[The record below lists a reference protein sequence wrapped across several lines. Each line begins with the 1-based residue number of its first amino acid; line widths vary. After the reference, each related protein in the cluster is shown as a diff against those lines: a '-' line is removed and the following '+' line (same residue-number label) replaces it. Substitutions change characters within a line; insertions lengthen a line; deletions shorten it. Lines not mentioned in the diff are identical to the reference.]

1 MELNMEGM
9 IIERGDSVL
18 YKWSSS
24 LCRERLIGWG
34 YTKRIEIVKSEL
46 FTRWETC

>member
-18 YKWSSS
+18 CKWSSS
-24 LCRERLIGWG
+24 LYREINW
-34 YTKRIEIVKSEL
+34 K
-46 FTRWETC
+46 